1 MARTVMIVEDR
12 ESITTVMV
20 EMLNVSGYEVVAT
33 AKNGSE
39 ALDKY
44 SSSHPDLVLLDL
56 VLPDISGLEV
66 ARMIL
71 EADRSARILVVTAL
85 SGEGMV
91 KDCMDAGCRGFLLKP
106 YRMVEMIRAI
116 EKALS
121 D

>member
-1 MARTVMIVEDR
+1 MSRKIMIVEDR

-44 SSSHPDLVLLDL
+44 SSHNPDLVLLDL

-66 ARMIL
+66 ARRIL
-71 EADRSARILVVTAL
+71 EMDHNARILVVTAL
-85 SGEGMV
+85 SDEGMV
-91 KDCMDAGCRGFLLKP
+91 KECVDTGCRGFLLKP
-106 YRMVEMIRAI
+106 YRMVEMIREI